1 MKIIGKY
8 LVERFG
14 EIIEVVEIE
23 NGNFYYISF
32 YRGDVSYKPID
43 ADEFY
48 QLQFESKTKL

>member
-14 EIIEVVEIE
+14 EIIEVIE
-23 NGNFYYISF
+23 LENSNFYYLSYF
-32 YRGDVSYKPID
+32 RGEPSYKPID